1 MNSAR
6 ILILA
11 LAAVAAAAAAY
22 FVYSRS
28 GTPEPQVVERPVE
41 RAPAVRVLAARG
53 DLETG
58 ARIAASDL
66 YWQPWPEEAVSPAYV
81 TESRSPDAIEE
92 FVGAIVRASIAQ
104 GEPITPRKLVPAG
117 EAGFMSAVLTPGMRA
132 VAVPLSA
139 ETGAGGFILP
149 NDRVDVIVTYEE
161 DGSES
166 YGRGGGFI
174 AETVV
179 ENTRV
184 LAIDQIFG
192 EDEEEGAVVGST
204 ATLELTPDQ
213 ARAVTLAVARGEVSL
228 ALRSLTDGDGGPR
241 LSAPEVAQR
250 DEAEDDRDR
259 GRNTMTVYRYGQR
272 QDVALGDG
280 G

>member
-22 FVYSRS
+22 FVYRS
-28 GTPEPQVVERPVE
+28 SGSPEPQVVERPVE
-41 RAPAVRVLAARG
+41 TAPAVRVLAARG

-58 ARIAASDL
+58 DRVSASDL

-81 TESRSPDAIEE
+81 TESGSPDAIEQ
-92 FVGAIVRASIAQ
+92 FTGAIVRASIAQ

-117 EAGFMSAVLTPGMRA
+117 QAGFMSAVLAPGMRA
-132 VAVPLSA
+132 VAVPTSA
-139 ETGAGGFILP
+139 ETSAGGFILP
-149 NDRVDVIVTYEE
+149 NDRVDVIVTYEAE
-161 DGSES
+161 GRES
-166 YGRGGGFI
+166 YGRGGGFV

-179 ENTRV
+179 ENARV

-192 EDEEEGAVVGST
+192 EGEEEGAVVGST
-204 ATLELTPDQ
+204 ATLELSPDQ
-213 ARAVTLAVARGEVSL
+213 ARAVSLAVARGEVSL
-228 ALRSLTDGDGGPR
+228 ALRSLSDGEGGPR
-241 LSAPEVAQR
+241 LSVVDMPVRTE
-250 DEAEDDRDR
+250 EADDGDR